1 MGLSCPDSADNIGDP
16 VNSETKGGFQEIYRS
31 TLIRKTLIVAS
42 FIAISLLFFMKNFTS
57 DFGIHL
63 ATGREVV
70 EAGRIPH
77 TEFLCYPLLNQPMNY
92 EEIGF
97 QVPLYLVYKY
107 LGIYGVSFFVWAMA
121 FLSYLFLY
129 KALRARDVR
138 PFVILLTM
146 LVFSF
151 AFRIRLQPRPE
162 SVVYMFCAFLIYGAS
177 LFYYKGNRWI
187 IYLFPPLFLVWANF
201 HPSTI
206 MGLGIVGAY
215 GTQSLVIVA
224 REKFERE
231 AIKKYLYIPLA
242 VFALCGLASI
252 LSKHGVSSITT
263 PLSIMANPTVMQN
276 TSELTPVTN
285 SSFYTPYKHLFVL
298 TLFFGV
304 AGILVWRIRIHDV
317 ITAIYGMRLP
327 LLIARGVAFMSIL
340 TIPLVASCADGALD
354 KAGEYFQKRAEEKEA
369 LLRETARTKK
379 IGRKKEKPQSKK
391 GQVDSPDAPDPSF
404 VVLAARSKG
413 VVVAMSLFL
422 LIMGTGAIYQYYKL
436 RDVMEWGMGITEHK
450 FSFKGVEF
458 LKGLDIRGKMFNF
471 FDIGGFL
478 EWQLHPEKLTFID
491 GRGAGWPQFR
501 EHQIVTSGMNGTDDI
516 FLKYNIT
523 YVAIKAADSSGTVL
537 PLVNYLAAKGE
548 WELVFADGLMLVFVK
563 NIPENRHIIEKYRMS
578 KGILNNHIVAE
589 LVHYTNLGVN
599 KLYVYSMLANYYR
612 QINDPVNANRYME
625 YFREASQ
632 TPWIVQAMDRIFSG
646 R

>member
-1 MGLSCPDSADNIGDP
+1 MGDL
-16 VNSETKGGFQEIYRS
+16 VNSAPKGVLQEIYRS
-31 TLIRKTLIVAS
+31 ILIRNTLIVAS
-42 FIAISLLFFMKNFTS
+42 FMAITLLLFMKNFTS

-70 EAGRIPH
+70 ESSRIPD

-97 QVPLYLVYKY
+97 QIPLYLVYKY
-107 LGIYGVSFFVWAMA
+107 LGVYGVSFFVWAMA

-146 LVFSF
+146 LVFTF

-162 SVVYMFCAFLIYGAS
+162 AVVYMFCAFLMYGSS
-177 LFYYKGNRWI
+177 LFYYKGIRWI
-187 IYLFPPLFLVWANF
+187 IYLFPPLFLVWSNI
-201 HPSTI
+201 HPTTL

-231 AIKKYLYIPLA
+231 AMKKYLYIPLA

-263 PLSIMANPTVMQN
+263 PLSIMANPTVKQN
-276 TSELTPVTN
+276 TSELVSVAF
-285 SSFYTPYKHLFVL
+285 SSFYTPYKHLLVL
-298 TLFFGV
+298 ALFFGA
-304 AGILVWRIRIHDV
+304 AGLLVRRIRIHDV

-340 TIPLVASCADGALD
+340 TIPLVASCADGAMD
-354 KAGEYFQKRAEEKEA
+354 KAGEYFRKRAEEKEE
-369 LLRETARTKK
+369 LLRKAARTEKS
-379 IGRKKEKPQSKK
+379 GRKKEKPRSKK
-391 GQVDSPDAPDPSF
+391 GQADIPDAPAQPGVF
-404 VVLAARSKG
+404 LPARNTG

-422 LIMGTGAIYQYYKL
+422 LIMGTGAFYQYYKL
-436 RDVMEWGMGITEHK
+436 RDVMEWGIGITEHK
-450 FSFKGVEF
+450 FSFKGMEF
-458 LKGLDIRGKMFNF
+458 LKGLDIRGNMFNF

-478 EWQLHPEKLTFID
+478 EWQLHPRKLTFID
-491 GRGAGWPQFR
+491 GRGAGLPQFP
-501 EHQIVTSGMNGTDDI
+501 EHQIVTSGMNGTEDV
-516 FLKYNIT
+516 FLKYNIS
-523 YVAIKAADSSGTVL
+523 YVVIKSADSSGTVL

-563 NIPENRHIIEKYRMS
+563 NIPENRDIIERYGMP
-578 KGILNNHIVAE
+578 KGIINNHIVAE
-589 LVHYTNLGVN
+589 LLHYTYLGVN
-599 KLYVYSMLANYYR
+599 KQLVYSMLANFYR
-612 QINDPVNANRYME
+612 QINDPVNAGRYME
-625 YFREASQ
+625 YYREASRE
-632 TPWIVQAMDRIFSG
+632 PWIVQAMDRVFSG

>member
-1 MGLSCPDSADNIGDP
+1 MDS
-16 VNSETKGGFQEIYRS
+16 VSRGGIQEIYRS

-42 FIAISLLFFMKNFTS
+42 FIAITLLLFMKNFTS

-70 EAGRIPH
+70 EASRIPG
-77 TEFLCYPLLNQPMNY
+77 TEFLCYPLLGQPMNY

-97 QVPLYLVYKY
+97 QIPLYLVYKY
-107 LGIYGVSFFVWAMA
+107 LGEYGVSFFIWAMA

-146 LVFSF
+146 LVFTF

-162 SVVYMFCAFLIYGAS
+162 SVVYMFCAFLMYGMS

-187 IYLFPPLFLVWANF
+187 IYLFPPLFLVWTNI

-231 AIKKYLYIPLA
+231 AMKKYLYIPLA

-263 PLSIMANPTVMQN
+263 PLSIMANITVMQN
-276 TSELTPVTN
+276 TSELVSVAN
-285 SSFYTPYKHLFVL
+285 STFYTPYKHLLVL
-298 TLFFGV
+298 ALFFGA
-304 AGILVWRIRIHDV
+304 AGVLVWRIRIHDV

-354 KAGEYFQKRAEEKEA
+354 KAGEYFRKRAEEKEA
-369 LLRETARTKK
+369 LLRKAARTEKS
-379 IGRKKEKPQSKK
+379 GRKREKPQSKK
-391 GQVDSPDAPDPSF
+391 GQADIPDAP
-404 VVLAARSKG
+404 AAAGCRP
-413 VVVAMSLFL
+413 
-422 LIMGTGAIYQYYKL
+422 
-436 RDVMEWGMGITEHK
+436 
-450 FSFKGVEF
+450 
-458 LKGLDIRGKMFNF
+458 RGKER
-471 FDIGGFL
+471 GGRRRHVALPRDHGDRRVLPVLQASGCHGVGGRDHGTQVLF
-478 EWQLHPEKLTFID
+478 Q
-491 GRGAGWPQFR
+491 GRGIPQGSR
-501 EHQIVTSGMNGTDDI
+501 HPWEHVQLLRYRGVPGVAVASPETD
-516 FLKYNIT
+516 LHRRPRGG
-523 YVAIKAADSSGTVL
+523 VATV
-537 PLVNYLAAKGE
+537 P
-548 WELVFADGLMLVFVK
+548 
-563 NIPENRHIIEKYRMS
+563 
-578 KGILNNHIVAE
+578 
-589 LVHYTNLGVN
+589 
-599 KLYVYSMLANYYR
+599 
-612 QINDPVNANRYME
+612 
-625 YFREASQ
+625 
-632 TPWIVQAMDRIFSG
+632 
-646 R
+646 

>member
-1 MGLSCPDSADNIGDP
+1 MGDL
-16 VNSETKGGFQEIYRS
+16 VNSTPKGVIQEIYRS
-31 TLIRKTLIVAS
+31 IFIRKTLIVAS
-42 FIAISLLFFMKNFTS
+42 FVAITLLLFMKNFTS

-70 EAGRIPH
+70 EAGRVPH
-77 TEFLCYPLLNQPMNY
+77 TEFLCYPLLNQSMNY

-97 QVPLYLVYKY
+97 QIPLYLVFKH

-129 KALRARDVR
+129 KALRTRDVR

-146 LVFSF
+146 LVFTF

-162 SVVYMFCAFLIYGAS
+162 AIVYMFCAFLIYGLS

-187 IYLFPPLFLVWANF
+187 IYLFPPLFLVWTNI

-224 REKFERE
+224 REKFERN
-231 AIKKYLYIPLA
+231 AMKKYLYIPLA

-276 TSELTPVTN
+276 TSELVSVAN
-285 SSFYTPYKHLFVL
+285 SSFYPPYKHLVVL
-298 TLFFGV
+298 VLFFGA
-304 AGILVWRIRIHDV
+304 AGLLVWRIRIHDV

-340 TIPLVASCADGALD
+340 TIPLVASCADGALV
-354 KAGEYFQKRAEEKEA
+354 KVEEYFRKRVEEKEA
-369 LLRETARTKK
+369 LLRKAASTEKS
-379 IGRKKEKPQSKK
+379 GRKREKPQSKK
-391 GQVDSPDAPDPSF
+391 GQAGIPDAPAQPL
-404 VVLAARSKG
+404 VVPTARNMG
-413 VVVAMSLFL
+413 IVVATSLFL
-422 LIMGTGAIYQYYKL
+422 LIMGISAYYQYHKL
-436 RDVMEWGMGITEHK
+436 RDTMEWGIGLTEHK
-450 FSFKGVEF
+450 FSFKGTEF
-458 LKGLDIRGKMFNF
+458 LKGLDIRGNMFNF

-478 EWQLHPEKLTFID
+478 EWQLHPGKLTFID
-491 GRGAGWPQFR
+491 GRGAGWPQFI
-501 EHQIVTSGMNGTDDI
+501 EHQIVTGGMNGI
-516 FLKYNIT
+516 ENVFSKYNIT
-523 YVAIKAADSSGTVL
+523 YIAIKAADSSGTVL
-537 PLVNYLAAKGE
+537 PLVDFLGANKD

-563 NIPENRHIIEKYRMS
+563 NTPENRDIIQKYRMP
-578 KGILNNHIVAE
+578 KGVLYNHIIAE
-589 LVHYTNLGVN
+589 LLHYTYLGVN
-599 KLYVYSMLANYYR
+599 KQYVYSIVVNFYR
-612 QINDPVNANRYME
+612 KVNDPVNANRFME
-625 YFREASQ
+625 YFQEASQ
-632 TPWIVQAMDRIFSG
+632 VPWIVQGMDRVFSG

>member
-1 MGLSCPDSADNIGDP
+1 MNSAP
-16 VNSETKGGFQEIYRS
+16 KGVLQEIYRS
-31 TLIRKTLIVAS
+31 TLIRNTLIVAS
-42 FIAISLLFFMKNFTS
+42 FIAISLLLFMKNFTS

-70 EAGRIPH
+70 ESGRIPD

-97 QVPLYLVYKY
+97 QIPLYLVYKY
-107 LGIYGVSFFVWAMA
+107 LGVYGVSFSVWAMA

-146 LVFSF
+146 LVFTF

-162 SVVYMFCAFLIYGAS
+162 AVVYMFCAFLMYGSS
-177 LFYYKGNRWI
+177 LFYYKGIRWI
-187 IYLFPPLFLVWANF
+187 IYLFPPLFLVWSNI
-201 HPSTI
+201 HPTTL

-231 AIKKYLYIPLA
+231 AMKKYLYIPLA

-263 PLSIMANPTVMQN
+263 PLSILANPTVKQN
-276 TSELTPVTN
+276 TSELVSVAN
-285 SSFYTPYKHLFVL
+285 SSFYTPYKHLL
-298 TLFFGV
+298 ALALFFGA
-304 AGILVWRIRIHDV
+304 AGLLVRRLRIHDV

-354 KAGEYFQKRAEEKEA
+354 KAGEYFRKRAEEKEA
-369 LLRETARTKK
+369 LLRKAARTEKS
-379 IGRKKEKPQSKK
+379 GRKKEKPQSKK
-391 GQVDSPDAPDPSF
+391 GQADIPDAPAQP
-404 VVLAARSKG
+404 VVFLAARNTG

-422 LIMGTGAIYQYYKL
+422 LIMGTGAFYQYYKL
-436 RDVMEWGMGITEHK
+436 RDVMEWGIGITEHK
-450 FSFKGVEF
+450 FSFKGAEF
-458 LKGLDIRGKMFNF
+458 LKGLDIRGNMFNF

-478 EWQLHPEKLTFID
+478 EWQLHPRKLTFID
-491 GRGAGWPQFR
+491 GRGAGLPQFP
-501 EHQIVTSGMNGTDDI
+501 EHQIVTSGMNGTEDI
-516 FLKYNIT
+516 FLKYDIT
-523 YVAIKAADSSGTVL
+523 YVVIKSADSSGTVL
-537 PLVNYLAAKGE
+537 PLVYYLAAKKD
-548 WELVFADGLMLVFVK
+548 WELVFADGLMMVFVK
-563 NIPENRHIIEKYRMS
+563 NIPENRNIIERYRMP
-578 KGILNNHIVAE
+578 KAIINNHIVAE
-589 LVHYTNLGVN
+589 LVHYTYLGVN
-599 KLYVYSMLANYYR
+599 KQFVYSMLSNFFR
-612 QINDPVNANRYME
+612 QINDPVNAGRYME
-625 YFREASQ
+625 YFREASRE
-632 TPWIVQAMDRIFSG
+632 PWIVQAMDRVFSG

>member
-1 MGLSCPDSADNIGDP
+1 MGDL
-16 VNSETKGGFQEIYRS
+16 VNSAPKGVIQEIYRS
-31 TLIRKTLIVAS
+31 PLIRKTLIVAS
-42 FIAISLLFFMKNFTS
+42 FIAITLLLFMKNFTS
-57 DFGIHL
+57 DFGIHI

-70 EAGRIPH
+70 EAGRIPY
-77 TEFLCYPLLNQPMNY
+77 TEFQCYPLLGQPMNF

-97 QVPLYLVYKY
+97 QIPLYLVYKH
-107 LGIYGVSFFVWAMA
+107 LGVYGVSFFVWAMA

-146 LVFSF
+146 LVFTF

-162 SVVYMFCAFLIYGAS
+162 AIVYMFCAFLMYGSS

-187 IYLFPPLFLVWANF
+187 IYLFPPLFLVWANI
-201 HPSTI
+201 HPTTL

-224 REKFERE
+224 RERFERE
-231 AIKKYLYIPLA
+231 AMKKYLYIPLA

-263 PLSIMANPTVMQN
+263 PLSILANPTVKQN
-276 TSELTPVTN
+276 TSELVSVRE
-285 SSFYTPYKHLFVL
+285 SSFYAPYKHLLAL
-298 TLFFGV
+298 TVFFAV
-304 AGILVWRIRIHDV
+304 AGILSLRLRIHDV

-354 KAGEYFQKRAEEKEA
+354 KAGEYFRKRAEEKEA
-369 LLRETARTKK
+369 LLRKAARAEKS
-379 IGRKKEKPQSKK
+379 GRNKEKPQSMK
-391 GQVDSPDAPDPSF
+391 GRADIPDAPAPSV
-404 VVLAARSKG
+404 VVLAARNMG

-422 LIMGTGAIYQYYKL
+422 LIMGTSAYYQYYKL
-436 RDVMEWGMGITEHK
+436 RDTMEWGIGITEHK
-450 FSFKGVEF
+450 FSFKGAEF
-458 LKGLDIRGKMFNF
+458 LRGIDIKGNMFNF

-478 EWQLHPEKLTFID
+478 EWQLYPRKLTFID
-491 GRGAGWPQFR
+491 GRGAGLPQFP
-501 EHQIVTSGMNGTDDI
+501 EHQIVTSGMNGTENV
-516 FLKYNIT
+516 FSKYNIT

-537 PLVNYLAAKGE
+537 PLVNYLAVRGD

-563 NIPENRHIIEKYRMS
+563 NIPENRQIIERYRMP
-578 KGILNNHIVAE
+578 KAILNNHIVAE
-589 LVHYTNLGVN
+589 LVHYTFLGVN
-599 KLYVYSMLANYYR
+599 KQFVYSAAANFYR
-612 QINDPVNANRYME
+612 QSNDPVNAGRYAE

-632 TPWIVQAMDRIFSG
+632 VPWIVQAMDRIFSG

>member
-1 MGLSCPDSADNIGDP
+1 M
-16 VNSETKGGFQEIYRS
+16 
-31 TLIRKTLIVAS
+31 IVAS
-42 FIAISLLFFMKNFTS
+42 FIAITLLLFMKNFTS

-70 EAGRIPH
+70 EASRIPG
-77 TEFLCYPLLNQPMNY
+77 TEFLCYPLLGQPMNY

-97 QVPLYLVYKY
+97 QIPLYLVYKY
-107 LGIYGVSFFVWAMA
+107 LGEYGVSFFIWAMA

-129 KALRARDVR
+129 KALRARNVR

-146 LVFSF
+146 LVFTF

-162 SVVYMFCAFLIYGAS
+162 SVVYMFCAFLMYGMS

-187 IYLFPPLFLVWANF
+187 IYLFPPLFLVWTNI

-231 AIKKYLYIPLA
+231 AMMKYLYIPLA

-263 PLSIMANPTVMQN
+263 PLSIMANITVMQN
-276 TSELTPVTN
+276 TSELVSVAN
-285 SSFYTPYKHLFVL
+285 STFYTPYKHLLVL
-298 TLFFGV
+298 ALFFGA
-304 AGILVWRIRIHDV
+304 AGVLVWRIRIHDV
-317 ITAIYGMRLP
+317 ITAIYGTRLP

-354 KAGEYFQKRAEEKEA
+354 RAGEYFRKRAEEKEA
-369 LLRETARTKK
+369 LLRKAARTEKG
-379 IGRKKEKPQSKK
+379 GRKREKPQSKK
-391 GQVDSPDAPDPSF
+391 DQADIPDVPAQPV
-404 VVLAARSKG
+404 VVLTGRTVG
-413 VVVAMSLFL
+413 VAIAMSLFL
-422 LIMGTGAIYQYYKL
+422 VIMGTGAFYQYYKL
-436 RDVMEWGMGITEHK
+436 RDVMEWGVGITEHK
-450 FSFKGVEF
+450 YSFKGAEF
-458 LKGLDIRGKMFNF
+458 LRGLDIRGNMFNF

-478 EWQLHPEKLTFID
+478 EWQLHPRKLTFID
-491 GRGAGWPQFR
+491 GRGAGWPQFP
-501 EHQIVTSGMNGTDDI
+501 EHQIVTSGLNGI
-516 FLKYNIT
+516 ENVFQKYNIT
-523 YVAIKAADSSGTVL
+523 YIVTKAADSSGTVL
-537 PLVNYLAAKGE
+537 PLINYVAARGD

-563 NIPENRHIIEKYRMS
+563 NTPENREVIGKHRIPKS
-578 KGILNNHIVAE
+578 ILGNHIVAE
-589 LVHYTNLGVN
+589 LAHYTFLGVN
-599 KLYVYSMLANYYR
+599 KQFVFSMIANYYR
-612 QINDPVNANRYME
+612 QINDPVNAGRYME
-625 YFREASQ
+625 YFREASR
-632 TPWIVQAMDRIFSG
+632 TPWIVQAMDRVFSG